1 MANSQVWSA
10 PMMRLPSRFV
20 VISLSVALLG
30 ACSGGRFAEVA
41 NLNDPRTIVDES
53 VNGSQLTLRQGA
65 VLVVRLPVQTG
76 DDHLWELKPL
86 AETTLASPIRID
98 YLPAGGIGAMPIMPA
113 YSGWLSGLNSPG
125 SERLP
130 AVVDAGKPAPSIT
143 QGEALL
149 RVRGMN
155 PGTATVQ
162 LDYRPVAQP
171 AAAAA
176 KTIRFD
182 VAVVQ

>member
-1 MANSQVWSA
+1 
-10 PMMRLPSRFV
+10 MRPPSRFV
-20 VISLSVALLG
+20 MIALCVALLG

-53 VNGSQLTLRQGA
+53 VNGTQLTLRQGA
-65 VLVVRLPVQTG
+65 ALVVRLPVQAG
-76 DDHLWELKPL
+76 DDYLWELKPL
-86 AETTLASPIRID
+86 ADATLAAPIQID
-98 YLPAGGIGAMPIMPA
+98 YLPAGGIGALPIVPA
-113 YSGWLSGLNSPG
+113 YSGWLSALNPPG

-130 AVVDAGKPAPSIT
+130 VVIDASKPAPPIT

-149 RVRGMN
+149 RVRGVS
-155 PGTATVQ
+155 PGTTTVQ